1 MPHCFLSLPP
11 EPPSPDPAL
20 PQEEGTEE
28 EGMAGGLLT
37 AGPQVSWK
45 FTLKGSLF
53 FFLIL
58 RVFLVFNYKRNSYSL

>member
-45 FTLKGSLF
+45 FTLKGRLF
-53 FFLIL
+53 FF
-58 RVFLVFNYKRNSYSL
+58 FF